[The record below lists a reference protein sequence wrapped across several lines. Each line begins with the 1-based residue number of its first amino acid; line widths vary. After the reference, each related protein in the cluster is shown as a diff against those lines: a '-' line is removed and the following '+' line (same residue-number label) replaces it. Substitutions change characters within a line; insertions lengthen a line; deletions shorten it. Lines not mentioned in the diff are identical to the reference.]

1 MNWSSR
7 ENIDITYRL
16 LNLRGFGSSKAN
28 RLLWSLSPSIKSTD
42 QYEDQ
47 ICRHLSPMEVQ
58 MFRDNATMFSSDPN
72 IGYLSVLDNSLYPL
86 RLKNILKNNTPTI
99 LTYMGNIDLLKR
111 ISVGYSGSRKVSE
124 KGLWI
129 TRDSVAQLADKD
141 ICIVSGYANGVDLTA
156 HKTALE
162 MGGSTI
168 IVLPEGIKGFYIRS
182 QLKDVWDWNRVLVIS
197 EFFPNDKWR
206 ASRAMQRN
214 QTIIGLSD
222 ALLVVEAGETGG
234 SLDAGMKAMNMGRT
248 LFVPFYQDV
257 PESAL
262 GNTVLLSKGAKRLM
276 RKKNNHTNVDSL
288 LLELNVSHRT
298 NGVLPL

>member
-1 MNWSSR
+1 M
-7 ENIDITYRL
+7 
-16 LNLRGFGSSKAN
+16 
-28 RLLWSLSPSIKSTD
+28 
-42 QYEDQ
+42 
-47 ICRHLSPMEVQ
+47 
-58 MFRDNATMFSSDPN
+58 
-72 IGYLSVLDNSLYPL
+72 
-86 RLKNILKNNTPTI
+86 
-99 LTYMGNIDLLKR
+99 
-111 ISVGYSGSRKVSE
+111 
-124 KGLWI
+124 
-129 TRDSVAQLADKD
+129 
-141 ICIVSGYANGVDLTA
+141 
-156 HKTALE
+156 
-162 MGGSTI
+162 
-168 IVLPEGIKGFYIRS
+168 
-182 QLKDVWDWNRVLVIS
+182 WDWNRVLVIS